1 MGKDAEGVP
10 RSAFQRCCQGGFR
23 GDAAGSQ
30 KQYGFL
36 IPAEIET
43 CDTVEIY
50 EAPIDAMSGA
60 TLRQYK
66 HDAPWRSVHYLA
78 LGGLNH
84 QPIDSIP
91 KLSAWHFALT
101 VMNPAGTL
109 QKLWQKG

>member
-1 MGKDAEGVP
+1 MYRALLF
-10 RSAFQRCCQGGFR
+10 SAAVK
-23 GDAAGSQ
+23 AAFAAMSRAVK
-30 KQYGFL
+30 KQYGFR

-84 QPIDSIP
+84 QPIDYFCSSIP
-91 KLSAWHFALT
+91 K
-101 VMNPAGTL
+101 
-109 QKLWQKG
+109 